1 MEWNFT
7 MCLLASYGLYQLD
20 FPVGI
25 CLDVSACLM
34 ALALQQFSVG
44 KTNCSL
50 CDFCTVRS
58 CVCAYIQHLCRQI
71 ERKRAKWTTIP

>member
-50 CDFCTVRS
+50 CDFALSGPV
-58 CVCAYIQHLCRQI
+58 CVCVCLYTASVQAD
-71 ERKRAKWTTIP
+71 RKKAS